1 LRSRTAA
8 ILLIACWPALAQE
21 GGLLLRAFEQPPAGE
36 AMGVGPQGVQ
46 VRSSQGDVV
55 IVGWDRVLRAPASL
69 AEAAEAYDR
78 FAIDTWRARTRVE
91 RGDLVLAEPLF
102 QAIFES
108 AGDDG
113 PVLRGPTGL
122 VVAEGLLRCRLARGA
137 SAAALEPWL
146 AWIDASIVRQPRTTF
161 AHRDWAQQAGLPPVI
176 DAGTELC
183 PLLPPM
189 WLETPSLQLVV
200 QLEPVEGERDKAAA
214 MRALYQAAARH
225 ALGRPVNVLPDVPRE
240 TASEL
245 VRDIVAARVLDEQ
258 ARASARARL
267 ESALPNASA
276 PWLAAWIRAA
286 LGRSLVLEEDEE
298 AKLRGVAQ
306 LLRVHV
312 LHREDVPALADVALA
327 EAAAT
332 LASLGQGDSAR
343 SLATE
348 LARVSPQSPV
358 LSWAG
363 LADVLEAVPAANRA
377 PASDPLESEEPS
389 VGGTP

>member
-1 LRSRTAA
+1 MVASL
-8 ILLIACWPALAQE
+8 PAMAQDQ
-21 GGLLLRAFEQPPAGE
+21 GLVLRAFEQPPAGR

-46 VRSSQGDVV
+46 VRSSQGDMV
-55 IVGWDRVLRAPASL
+55 IVGWDRVLQPPASL
-69 AEAAEAYDR
+69 AEAAEPYNQLSM
-78 FAIDTWRARTRVE
+78 DTWRARSRVE

-102 QAIFES
+102 ESIFERS
-108 AGDDG
+108 SEDG
-113 PVLRGPTGL
+113 VPLRGPTGL

-161 AHRDWAQQAGLPPVI
+161 AHRDWAQEAGLPPVI
-176 DAGTELC
+176 DGGTELC

-189 WLETPSLQLVV
+189 WLATPSLQLVV
-200 QLEPVEGERDKAAA
+200 QLKPVEGERDKAAA

-225 ALGRPVNVLPDVPRE
+225 ELGQRVAELPEVPRE
-240 TASEL
+240 AASEL
-245 VRDIVAARVLDEQ
+245 VRDIVASRVLEGP

-267 ESALPNASA
+267 EAALPNAAS

-286 LGRSLVLEEDEE
+286 LGRSLVLEGDDESRF
-298 AKLRGVAQ
+298 RGVAQ

-312 LHREDVPALADVALA
+312 LHREHAAALADVALA

-332 LASLGQGDSAR
+332 LAELGQVDTGR
-343 SLATE
+343 SLARE

-358 LSWAG
+358 LSWSG
-363 LADVLEAVPAANRA
+363 LAELLDTAATPGP
-377 PASDPLESEEPS
+377 PASDSTASQEPT
-389 VGGTP
+389 VGGPP